1 MGRARSRRRAVVVA
15 GCVPLVLVLA
25 GCGDRTS
32 GATTGPTSDPTS
44 GTGPSSIPTADPSSS
59 SGPTAD
65 HSVPRPGPFRA
76 PLHTADM
83 LIFRQHP
90 LSDRMVRRIRHVQGV
105 TRVERFSLA
114 QVSIQDHAINVAAV
128 NPATYRNFNPDAVA
142 QFQPEWN
149 RIAAGEMALR
159 SGFRRQVAR
168 NGYVRL
174 GASADAPQ
182 VHVGAYSPQIPQVDA
197 VVNDS
202 WVKTLGMRKGNA
214 LLVSTGIRTPLSIR
228 SPIQRI
234 VGHSAS
240 VQRLDVAARLGLDPK
255 AVQIGFLVGSAAQAV
270 GSYSYTVVGGGRI
283 APQQAWVDSHISTQA
298 MPIIGPMTCNTQM
311 FPQLRAALE
320 EIRADGLAS
329 ALHPQQYG
337 GCFVPRFIAG
347 TTTLS
352 NHAFGLAFDVNVPE
366 NQRGTVGRINRE
378 VVAIFEKWGFTWG
391 GIWHYTDPM
400 HFELN
405 RIIHPG

>member
-1 MGRARSRRRAVVVA
+1 VVA
-15 GCVPLVLVLA
+15 ACVPLVLVLA

-366 NQRGTVGRINRE
+366 NQRGTVGRIDRE

>member
-1 MGRARSRRRAVVVA
+1 VA
-15 GCVPLVLVLA
+15 AACVLLA
-25 GCGDRTS
+25 LALAACGDRSSSSSADLTS
-32 GATTGPTSDPTS
+32 NPTG
-44 GTGPSSIPTADPSSS
+44 GTGPSSVPTADPSSS
-59 SGPTAD
+59 APTED
-65 HSVPRPGPFRA
+65 HTVARPGPFRA

-128 NPATYRNFNPDAVA
+128 DPATYRNFNPDAVA

-159 SGFRRQVAR
+159 SGFRKQVAKS
-168 NGYVRL
+168 GYVRL

-197 VVNDS
+197 VVNNS

-228 SPIQRI
+228 TPIQRI

-270 GSYSYTVVGGGRI
+270 GSYSYTVIGGGRI
-283 APQQAWVDSHISTQA
+283 APQQAWVNSHISTEI

-320 EIRADGLAS
+320 EIQADGLAS
-329 ALHPQQYG
+329 AIHPQQYG

-366 NQRGTVGRINRE
+366 NQRGTVGLINRQ
-378 VVAIFEKWGFTWG
+378 VVAVFEEWGFTWG
-391 GIWHYTDPM
+391 GTWHYTDPM

-405 RIIHPG
+405 RIVRPQ